1 MKIRKK
7 RLSALAVLLSLSML
21 SSMGVY
27 AAGTPDDFATT
38 VGNIPLEGDI
48 NEGNLTEVEAAIA
61 AAEAEYNALAD
72 KTSTT
77 VTNAK
82 AQLDNLRQY
91 VDLAKTVLPTA
102 ADSTKDIKIKKIS
115 YAMESTGG
123 TVIHS
128 AAEGDNNTY
137 VFEKLRAT
145 FATNAQSLREDKSYS
160 GTGMPVMTINHTQ
173 GSYGYTVPEF
183 TALYDNCE
191 EYAEQYKAWMD
202 AGSTGDFAFN
212 STGKSFAGDMK
223 EGWVLSRVLIDD
235 AIEVTPDKGFVP
247 TRGWD
252 ANAEHTLTYYVTPK
266 HTFTVNIDKDNGEWS
281 SGGAE
286 FGPTLKYRSV
296 RSNDIIENFG
306 ATKNDFKLNGFKQ
319 KGWIFDGVEYDNAF
333 NLTVQSGK
341 TYNVKVLYV
350 PEAYAPVVNEWTA
363 TVNFLNAD
371 GSTALQTR
379 TAKSTGDTAKI
390 QTQTAP
396 SVPNGKRF
404 VEWNT
409 KADGSGDK
417 YAANVEMIVTKD
429 NPTINLY
436 AITADTTGGNNPDGG
451 NNNPDDGNNNP
462 GGNNPGGD
470 NNNPG
475 DGNNPNPPT
484 ATEWTATV
492 KYNANGGTGTIA
504 DATGKATTAT
514 QKIIASDGAGISK
527 EGMKFK
533 GWNTKADNSGTT
545 YAAKVEITISK
556 DSPTVELFA
565 QWEEDKSWTASITY
579 FANGATGT
587 VEKQTATLDGAE
599 HEFTLSKADGLKRE
613 GYTFEGWNT
622 KADGSGTSYKEGDK
636 LKVAKGTP
644 NIELYA
650 KWKQVK
656 KWTATVK
663 YNVNGGSGTI
673 EDSTSEV
680 VDKDSIEISVK
691 KADGFTYD
699 GYTFSHWNTKSD
711 GSGTKIE
718 PEKKV
723 TIKEDSATLELYA
736 IWNKIE
742 PWTATIKYNANGA
755 NGAIADATQNVSDKD
770 SVEMTIAKGEGLER
784 EGYMF
789 NGWNTKADGSGT
801 SYSAESKVTI
811 KMDSKTLELFAQWK
825 GTTPETANN
834 NGQVKATGGA
844 VTGSPQTS
852 DSTDF
857 VIPIVMMIG
866 SLVCIAFV
874 LRKRLF
880 NFHK

>member
-27 AAGTPDDFATT
+27 AAGTPDDFVSS
-38 VGNIPLEGDI
+38 VGLIPLEEDI
-48 NEGNLTEVEAAIA
+48 NEDNLTEVEAAIA

-72 KTSTT
+72 KTSTS

-82 AQLDNLRQY
+82 AQLDNLKRY
-91 VDLAKTVLPTA
+91 VDLAKTVLPTS
-102 ADSTKDIKIKKIS
+102 ADSTKDIKIKKIT

-123 TVIHS
+123 TIIHT
-128 AAEGDNNTY
+128 ATEGDNATY
-137 VFEKLRAT
+137 IFSNLRAA
-145 FATNAQSLREDKSYS
+145 FANNATTIRQEKAYS
-160 GTGMPVMTINHTQ
+160 GTGIPVMTINHTQ
-173 GSYGYTVPEF
+173 GKYGYEVPEF

-191 EYAEQYKAWMD
+191 EYAEQYKSWMD
-202 AGSTGDFAFN
+202 AGSTGDFNFAT
-212 STGKSFAGDMK
+212 TGKSFAGDMK
-223 EGWVLSRVLIDD
+223 EGWVLTRVLIDD
-235 AIEVTPDKGFVP
+235 SIEVTPDKGFVP
-247 TRGWD
+247 SRGWD
-252 ANAEHTLTYYVTPK
+252 ENAEHTLTYYVTPK
-266 HTFTVNIDKDNGEWS
+266 YTFTVNIDKDNGVWDSYS
-281 SGGAE
+281 SE
-286 FGPTLKYRSV
+286 FGPTLQYRSV
-296 RSNDIIENFG
+296 RSNEVIENFG
-306 ATKNDFKLNGFKQ
+306 NTSNNFKLNGFSQ
-319 KGWIFDGVEYDNAF
+319 KGWVFDGVEYDKAF
-333 NLTVQSGK
+333 NLPMQAGK

-363 TVNFLNAD
+363 TVNFLYAD
-371 GSTALQTR
+371 GTTALGTR

-390 QTQTAP
+390 QTQVEPT
-396 SVPNGKRF
+396 VPEGKRF

-409 KADGSGDK
+409 KADGTGDK
-417 YAANVEMIVTKD
+417 YAANVEMVVLKD

-436 AITADTTGGNNPDGG
+436 AITADTQGGDKPT
-451 NNNPDDGNNNP
+451 NPDDGNKPTNP
-462 GGNNPGGD
+462 D
-470 NNNPG
+470 
-475 DGNNPNPPT
+475 DGNKPTNPDDGNKPTNPPA
-484 ATEWTATV
+484 ATDWTATI

-504 DATGKATTAT
+504 DATGKATTST
-514 QKIIASDGAGISK
+514 QKIVASDGTGFSK
-527 EGMKFK
+527 DGMKFK
-533 GWNTKADNSGTT
+533 GWNTKADGSGTA
-545 YAAKVEITISK
+545 YDAKAEITISK
-556 DSPTVELFA
+556 DNPSLELFA

-587 VEKQTATLDGAE
+587 VEKQTKTTDGAE
-599 HEFTLSKADGLKRE
+599 YEFTLYKADNLTRD
-613 GYTFEGWNT
+613 GYTFDGWNT
-622 KADGSGTSYKEGDK
+622 KADGSGTSYKVGDK

-644 NIELYA
+644 NVELYA
-650 KWKQVK
+650 KWKQIK
-656 KWTATVK
+656 KWTATIK
-663 YNVNGGSGTI
+663 YNVNGGSGEISAT
-673 EDSTSEV
+673 TTEV
-680 VDKDSIEISVK
+680 TDKDSIEVTVK

-723 TIKEDSATLELYA
+723 TIKEDASTLELYA

-755 NGAIADATQNVSDKD
+755 TGAIADATQSVTDKD
-770 SVEMTIAKGEGLER
+770 SVEMTISKGDGLTR

-801 SYSAESKVTI
+801 SYSADSKVTI

-825 GTTPETANN
+825 GTTPETANGN
-834 NGQVKATGGA
+834 AQTKATGGA

-857 VIPIVMMIG
+857 IMPIVMMIG
-866 SLVCIAFV
+866 SLACIAFV